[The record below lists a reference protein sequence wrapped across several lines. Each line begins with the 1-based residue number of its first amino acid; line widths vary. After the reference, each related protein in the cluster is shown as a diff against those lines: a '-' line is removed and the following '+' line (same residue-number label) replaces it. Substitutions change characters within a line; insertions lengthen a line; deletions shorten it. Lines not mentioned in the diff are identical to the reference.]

1 MKRILV
7 LTVVALMV
15 CGVSFAKRDLPKVRL
30 ILKDSKK
37 IEGFLRSDLSD
48 RDTAVAISPE
58 QSGKK
63 QKFSTKTIEKLEI
76 LPSTDSDKVTE
87 VYPVYVLSSMHSGKG
102 RISDYPMMLILT
114 YKGKNANGYIG
125 RMWVYNS
132 VVWNLEPIAYYKL
145 SESDV
150 ARPYLNFGTVFKK
163 SRNTM
168 KNSFEEYPELVQE
181 LEDGTLSRDDINK
194 DPMLMVKEL
203 DKILDKNNNK

>member
-1 MKRILV
+1 
-7 LTVVALMV
+7 
-15 CGVSFAKRDLPKVRL
+15 L
-30 ILKDSKK
+30 ILKDSIK
-37 IEGFLRSDLSD
+37 IEGFLRSNLSD

-87 VYPVYVLSSMHSGKG
+87 VYPVYVFSSMHSGKG
-102 RISDYPMMLILT
+102 LISDYPMMLLLT

-203 DKILDKNNNK
+203 DKILDKNNNH

>member
-1 MKRILV
+1 
-7 LTVVALMV
+7 MV

-30 ILKDSKK
+30 ILKDNTK

-87 VYPVYVLSSMHSGKG
+87 VYPVYVFSSMHSGKG

-145 SESDV
+145 SKSDV

-203 DKILDKNNNK
+203 DKILDKNNNH

>member
-1 MKRILV
+1 
-7 LTVVALMV
+7 
-15 CGVSFAKRDLPKVRL
+15 
-30 ILKDSKK
+30 
-37 IEGFLRSDLSD
+37 
-48 RDTAVAISPE
+48 
-58 QSGKK
+58 
-63 QKFSTKTIEKLEI
+63 
-76 LPSTDSDKVTE
+76 
-87 VYPVYVLSSMHSGKG
+87 MHSGKG
-102 RISDYPMMLILT
+102 LISDYPMMLLLT

-203 DKILDKNNNK
+203 DKILDKNNNH